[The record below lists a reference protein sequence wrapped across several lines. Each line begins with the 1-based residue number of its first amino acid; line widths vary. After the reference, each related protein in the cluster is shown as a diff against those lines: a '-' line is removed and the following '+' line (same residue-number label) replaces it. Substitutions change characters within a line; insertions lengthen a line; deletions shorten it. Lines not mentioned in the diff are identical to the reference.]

1 MNKWWLILPVIG
13 ALGIGALGAG
23 YEGVMGP
30 VRAERDFVKQCT
42 SQLFGQGVSLSDAE
56 DTCACIVDKT
66 AAARESGAGEIG
78 KAEYDRAS
86 RACVSAH
93 VRPENMYSVRSR
105 SSGGDEEEDLGWGR
119 N

>member
-1 MNKWWLILPVIG
+1 MNKWLFILPVTG

-23 YEGVMGP
+23 YDGVMGP
-30 VRAERDFVKQCT
+30 ARAERDFVKQCT
-42 SQLFGQGVSLSDAE
+42 NQMFGQGVSLSDAE
-56 DTCACIVDKT
+56 DTCACIADKT

-78 KAEYDRAS
+78 KAEFDRVS

-93 VRPENMYSVRSR
+93 VRPEMMYSVRSR
-105 SSGGDEEEDLGWGR
+105 SSSGEEEEDLGWGR